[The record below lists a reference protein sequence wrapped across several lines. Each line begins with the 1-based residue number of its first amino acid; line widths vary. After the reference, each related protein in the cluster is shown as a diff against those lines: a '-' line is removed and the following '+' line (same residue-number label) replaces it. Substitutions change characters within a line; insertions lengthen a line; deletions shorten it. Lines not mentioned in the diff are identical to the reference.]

1 MSATQ
6 PFSTAAWDLRSLDAL
21 KLKATNNAPQALKA
35 AAQQME
41 GLFVQMM
48 LKSMR
53 DASIKDD
60 ALHSPA
66 TDMYTSMHDQQL
78 AQDIAQK
85 SQLGFAGM
93 IVRQMGGESASPS
106 ANIAAPAAASWSSL
120 PDGLRPPSAKT
131 AAVPPSSPVAMSTSS
146 PTNLA
151 CAQGSSSQPF
161 IQRLLRPA
169 LQAAQSSGI
178 HPHLILAQAALES
191 GWGKREIAASDGK
204 PSHNLFG
211 IKASADWQGKTTEIT
226 TTEYRDGSPHKVK
239 AAFRVYDSY
248 SDALT
253 DYARLLTNN
262 PRYRHVAQST
272 SAEQG
277 AHALQA
283 GGYATDPAYASKLK
297 NIIQQVKGSISTGIQ
312 AYKNDLNDLF

>member
-1 MSATQ
+1 MSANP

-21 KLKATNNAPQALKA
+21 KLKAANNGPQALKA

-93 IVRQMGGESASPS
+93 IVRQMGGESAPPT
-106 ANIAAPAAASWSSL
+106 ADIAAPAAASWSSL
-120 PDGLRPPSAKT
+120 PDGLRPPSTKT
-131 AAVPPSSPVAMSTSS
+131 AAVPLASPIHSAST
-146 PTNLA
+146 
-151 CAQGSSSQPF
+151 QVSSSQPF

-191 GWGKREIAASDGK
+191 GWGKREIASSDGK

-253 DYARLLTNN
+253 DYARLLTSN
-262 PRYRHVAQST
+262 PRYRQVAQST

-297 NIIQQVKGSISTGIQ
+297 NIIQQVKGSIGNGIQ
-312 AYKNDLNDLF
+312 AYKNDLNNIF